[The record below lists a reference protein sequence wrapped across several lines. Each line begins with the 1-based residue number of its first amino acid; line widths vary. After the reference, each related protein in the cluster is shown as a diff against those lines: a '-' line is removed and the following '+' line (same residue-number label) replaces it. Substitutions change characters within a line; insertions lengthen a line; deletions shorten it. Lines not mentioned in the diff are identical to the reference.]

1 MLVNNNNNEVEKMAT
16 NIKSLI
22 YNEGYVDA
30 AQNTKE
36 EYEVLNGLFQGNYAF
51 EERKSLRDVKLAKI
65 IDMI

>member
-1 MLVNNNNNEVEKMAT
+1 MT
-16 NIKSLI
+16 IKDLI
-22 YNEGYVDA
+22 YNENNVVL

-36 EYEVLNGLFQGNYAF
+36 EYEVLNGLFQGNYAY